1 MPPTPQVEFLTKEL
15 HNLGKGFIEMSNKIT
30 EIDIRSKYQE
40 ERINE
45 ILTTNKE
52 VIKSIQTLNNLITG
66 DKVDLNK
73 IIADN
78 KLENNKAY
86 GRLVVK
92 VTAISTALGM
102 LLSFFGRKLFLVG
115 M

>member
-1 MPPTPQVEFLTKEL
+1 MSPTPQVEFLTKEL

-30 EIDIRSKYQE
+30 GMDIRSKYQE
-40 ERINE
+40 DRINE
-45 ILTTNKE
+45 MLANNKE
-52 VIKSIQTLNNLITG
+52 VMKSIQ
-66 DKVDLNK
+66 DLHK
-73 IIADN
+73 LLTDN

-92 VTAISTALGM
+92 VTAISTILGM
-102 LLSFFGRKLFLVG
+102 LLSFFGKKIFLLG